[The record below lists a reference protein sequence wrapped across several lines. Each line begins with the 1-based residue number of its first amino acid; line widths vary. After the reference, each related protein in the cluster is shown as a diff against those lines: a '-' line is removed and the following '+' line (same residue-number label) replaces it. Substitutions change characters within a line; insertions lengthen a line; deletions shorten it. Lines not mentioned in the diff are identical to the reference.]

1 MRQRAGR
8 FFVSVGNWR
17 NDEGNE
23 IMKQEI
29 KLLSQREIA
38 EKLGVSK
45 GTLSKWLSK
54 NNVSEETRRGKKKLY
69 QETIIQQ
76 YQNAHKSNNEA
87 TSNGFSTIDF
97 LQKEL
102 QRKQAEI
109 DELKQDGK
117 QKDATIADLANK
129 LAKLAD
135 QAQQLNLTDKDNSK
149 LQRLTSDHRQKQDG
163 SANASTESPQRHWW
177 QKMFK

>member
-1 MRQRAGR
+1 
-8 FFVSVGNWR
+8 
-17 NDEGNE
+17 
-23 IMKQEI
+23 MKQKL

-38 EKLGVSK
+38 ERLGVSK

-54 NNVSEETRRGKKKLY
+54 NNVSEETRKGNKKLY

-102 QRKQAEI
+102 QRKQTEI

-135 QAQQLNLTDKDNSK
+135 QAQQLNLTDKDDNK
-149 LQRLTSDHRQKQDG
+149 LQRLTDKQLQKQDG
-163 SANASTESPQRHWW
+163 AVNSPVEPTSHHWW
-177 QKMFK
+177 QKLFQ

>member
-1 MRQRAGR
+1 
-8 FFVSVGNWR
+8 
-17 NDEGNE
+17 
-23 IMKQEI
+23 MKQEL

-38 EKLGVSK
+38 ERLGVSK

-54 NNVSEETRRGKKKLY
+54 NNVSEETRKGNKKLY

-135 QAQQLNLTDKDNSK
+135 QAQQLNLTDKDDNK
-149 LQRLTSDHRQKQDG
+149 LQRLTDNQLQKQDG
-163 SANASTESPQRHWW
+163 AVNSPVEPTSHHWW
-177 QKMFK
+177 QKLFK

>member
-1 MRQRAGR
+1 
-8 FFVSVGNWR
+8 
-17 NDEGNE
+17 
-23 IMKQEI
+23 MKQEL

-38 EKLGVSK
+38 ERLGVSK

-54 NNVSEETRRGKKKLY
+54 NNVSEETKKGNKKLY

-87 TSNGFSTIDF
+87 TSNGFSTVDF

-135 QAQQLNLTDKDNSK
+135 QAQQLNLTDKDDNK
-149 LQRLTSDHRQKQDG
+149 LQRLTDNQFQKQDG
-163 SANASTESPQRHWW
+163 AVNSPAEPTSHHWW
-177 QKMFK
+177 QKLFQ

>member
-1 MRQRAGR
+1 
-8 FFVSVGNWR
+8 
-17 NDEGNE
+17 
-23 IMKQEI
+23 MKQEL

-38 EKLGVSK
+38 ERLGVSK

-54 NNVSEETRRGKKKLY
+54 NNVSEETKKGNKKLY

-87 TSNGFSTIDF
+87 TYNGFSTIDF

-135 QAQQLNLTDKDNSK
+135 QAQQLNLTDKDDNK

-177 QKMFK
+177 QKLFQ

>member
-1 MRQRAGR
+1 
-8 FFVSVGNWR
+8 
-17 NDEGNE
+17 
-23 IMKQEI
+23 MKQKL

-38 EKLGVSK
+38 ERLGVSK

-54 NNVSEETRRGKKKLY
+54 NNVSEETKKGNKKLY

-76 YQNAHKSNNEA
+76 YQNAHKNNNEA
-87 TSNGFSTIDF
+87 TSNGFSKIDF

-149 LQRLTSDHRQKQDG
+149 LQRLTNAPYQKQDK
-163 SANASTESPQRHWW
+163 SINSPAEPTPHHWW
-177 QKMFK
+177 QKLFQ

>member
-1 MRQRAGR
+1 
-8 FFVSVGNWR
+8 
-17 NDEGNE
+17 
-23 IMKQEI
+23 MKQEL

-38 EKLGVSK
+38 ERLGVSK

-54 NNVSEETRRGKKKLY
+54 NNVSEETKKGNKKLY

-87 TSNGFSTIDF
+87 TYNGFSTIVF

-135 QAQQLNLTDKDNSK
+135 QAQQLNLTDKDDNK

-177 QKMFK
+177 QKLFQ

>member
-1 MRQRAGR
+1 
-8 FFVSVGNWR
+8 
-17 NDEGNE
+17 
-23 IMKQEI
+23 MKQEL

-38 EKLGVSK
+38 ERLGVSK

-54 NNVSEETRRGKKKLY
+54 NNVSEETRKGNKKLY

-87 TSNGFSTIDF
+87 TYNGFSTIDF

-135 QAQQLNLTDKDNSK
+135 QAQQLNLTDKDNNK
-149 LQRLTSDHRQKQDG
+149 LQRLTNDPYQKQDK
-163 SANASTESPQRHWW
+163 SINSPAEPTPHHWW
-177 QKMFK
+177 QKLFQ

>member
-1 MRQRAGR
+1 
-8 FFVSVGNWR
+8 
-17 NDEGNE
+17 
-23 IMKQEI
+23 MKQEI

-54 NNVSEETRRGKKKLY
+54 NNVSEETRKGNKKLY

-135 QAQQLNLTDKDNSK
+135 QAQQLNLTDKDDNK
-149 LQRLTSDHRQKQDG
+149 LQRLTDNQLQKQDG
-163 SANASTESPQRHWW
+163 AVNSPVKPTPHHWW
-177 QKMFK
+177 QKLFK

>member
-1 MRQRAGR
+1 
-8 FFVSVGNWR
+8 
-17 NDEGNE
+17 
-23 IMKQEI
+23 MKQKL

-54 NNVSEETRRGKKKLY
+54 NNVSEETRKGNKKLY

-76 YQNAHKSNNEA
+76 YQKAHKSNNEA
-87 TSNGFSTIDF
+87 IYNGFSTIDF

-135 QAQQLNLTDKDNSK
+135 QAQQLNLTDKDDNK
-149 LQRLTSDHRQKQDG
+149 LQRLTDKQLQKQDG
-163 SANASTESPQRHWW
+163 AVNLPVEPTSHHWW
-177 QKMFK
+177 QKLFQ

>member
-1 MRQRAGR
+1 
-8 FFVSVGNWR
+8 
-17 NDEGNE
+17 
-23 IMKQEI
+23 MKQEL

-38 EKLGVSK
+38 ERLGVSK

-54 NNVSEETRRGKKKLY
+54 NNVSEETRKGNKKLY

-87 TSNGFSTIDF
+87 TSNGFSTVDF

-135 QAQQLNLTDKDNSK
+135 QAQQLNLTDKDNNK
-149 LQRLTSDHRQKQDG
+149 LQRLTNDHYQKQDKSINS
-163 SANASTESPQRHWW
+163 SAEPTPHHWW
-177 QKMFK
+177 QKLFQ

>member
-1 MRQRAGR
+1 
-8 FFVSVGNWR
+8 
-17 NDEGNE
+17 
-23 IMKQEI
+23 MKQKL

-54 NNVSEETRRGKKKLY
+54 NNVSEETRKGNKKLY
-69 QETIIQQ
+69 QEKIIQQ
-76 YQNAHKSNNEA
+76 YQKAHKSNNEA
-87 TSNGFSTIDF
+87 TYNGFSTIDF

-135 QAQQLNLTDKDNSK
+135 QAQQLNLTDKDNGK
-149 LQRLTSDHRQKQDG
+149 LEMLTNNKQQDG

>member
-1 MRQRAGR
+1 
-8 FFVSVGNWR
+8 
-17 NDEGNE
+17 
-23 IMKQEI
+23 MKQEL

-38 EKLGVSK
+38 ERLGVSK

-54 NNVSEETRRGKKKLY
+54 NNVSEETRKGNKKLY
-69 QETIIQQ
+69 RETIIQQ

-135 QAQQLNLTDKDNSK
+135 QAQQLNLTDKDDNK
-149 LQRLTSDHRQKQDG
+149 LQRLTDNQFQKQDG
-163 SANASTESPQRHWW
+163 AVNSPAEPTSHHWW
-177 QKMFK
+177 QKLFQ